1 MREFYWITRLDAL
14 EGLFGFFIFLGVIG
28 LAIYIGF
35 RIYWN
40 TPDCQ
45 DDETER
51 NATNI
56 VLKVSMWFALLLM
69 VGIPGCVFV
78 PNKEEALVIY
88 GVGGS
93 IEYIQEHPD
102 SEQLP
107 PNLKKAVDKFVEEY
121 VDDKTNEQ
129 MR

>member
-1 MREFYWITRLDAL
+1 MREFYWITRLDTL

-28 LAIYIGF
+28 LIIYIGF
-35 RIYWN
+35 RVYWS

-45 DDETER
+45 NDETER
-51 NATNI
+51 STTNT
-56 VLKVSMWFALLLM
+56 VLRVSMWFALLLM

-78 PNKEEALVIY
+78 PTKEEALVIY

-121 VDDKTNEQ
+121 VDKKTNEE

>member
-1 MREFYWITRLDAL
+1 MREFYWITRLDTL

-28 LAIYIGF
+28 LIIYIGF
-35 RIYWN
+35 RVYWS

-45 DDETER
+45 NDETER
-51 NATNI
+51 STTNT
-56 VLKVSMWFALLLM
+56 VLRVSMWFALLLM